1 VLTYASSVCD
11 SVVLLASLN
20 TVNNQRHPACVPH
33 FDFVEL
39 SDDSVRT
46 SGNKYKLIQHCCH
59 YDLRNCNFTNRVI
72 PIWNSLRN
80 QVGSAETVNII
91 QFRFDSVWLDQDV
104 LYDYNADLHRKPF
117 LYSSIMYIT
126 SSFQTFQ

>member
-1 VLTYASSVCD
+1 MIQLGQAVININLSNI
-11 SVVLLASLN
+11 VV
-20 TVNNQRHPACVPH
+20 
-33 FDFVEL
+33 
-39 SDDSVRT
+39 
-46 SGNKYKLIQHCCH
+46 I